1 MGIET
6 QTLQP
11 IISKLFSRVILEL
24 PLLYIL
30 SPSTWTFQHIGSM
43 LCHETLWHMGSVGQF
58 WQSVD
63 PLSTLGPYPG
73 LALTITDNH

>member
-11 IISKLFSRVILEL
+11 IISKLFSRVIPEL
-24 PLLYIL
+24 PLLHIL
-30 SPSTWTFQHIGSM
+30 SPSTWTFRYIGSM

-63 PLSTLGPYPG
+63 PLFDPGTLPW
-73 LALTITDNH
+73 ISTDNH